1 MAYKSQ
7 VTNKYM
13 GSTFK
18 GAPRSNRNPQATELG
33 QIVSV
38 LKNDLTPAVA
48 NWAEA
53 NIEGQQDA
61 AKKKIESMYASGKS
75 MADINKEILDGKH
88 PDLEHKYTQAIV
100 EGQIG
105 RFEAYETIN
114 KITEN
119 IGDYKPREQ
128 TLETFWKGYLPNF
141 DKKGTFYA
149 DGFSAVFTE
158 YKSKALEKDAVERAT
173 YQENQKINGIV
184 NSLLTD
190 YKQNGFQSGKSWQL
204 IESFSSPLPFG
215 GKKGNYFVNN
225 AAKNKAM
232 FLFVKGLINTATTIE
247 QVEHAELLLDEARGG
262 KFELGSLGETYNAEE
277 VSKLRASIISQKDE
291 INNREWNEYTRTKII
306 KETNYVNDYF
316 AYLVGGT
323 LSDGTVIDRN
333 GANPNQLADFDK
345 QAADKL
351 NEMLDYNQ
359 DLAAS
364 IVQIKSNRSQLDKDQ
379 DQLDFIM
386 KSVQDGVYTENP
398 SKLLADIAGA
408 GGNSSDM
415 VTFMAAWQNSKNR
428 KENNLTLFPFEQDKF
443 WENSKKFVW
452 ETLLVDNRLVKIEN
466 DEVKRRII
474 ANTVLNEYSKQV
486 SAWYN
491 ENPEPSKTLNDGR
504 DWRDWNENRK
514 KFQFE
519 TESRLIATYKTEDYY
534 KSIKALMDKG
544 DTNAISK
551 LIASEVEGQT
561 IDTVFESQLMAT
573 ENMLKEGGFSIQNI
587 IEDAQNQL
595 LSIGELGVIKER
607 VASIKNELLKS
618 GIKMSDEDITN
629 KLLQGLGLK
638 DTVIDIEGVKSQ
650 IQGNIESLINDG
662 FIKTMPELINVED
675 KWWTPFTDEGVNTT
689 PQVKEFLNS
698 VLGELTGLGTELL
711 VDGKPEILTRLDPT
725 FIDLIAKGLNVD
737 SEIFRQTIQKLYN
750 ITLPQG

>member
-1 MAYKSQ
+1 
-7 VTNKYM
+7 
-13 GSTFK
+13 
-18 GAPRSNRNPQATELG
+18 
-33 QIVSV
+33 
-38 LKNDLTPAVA
+38 
-48 NWAEA
+48 
-53 NIEGQQDA
+53 
-61 AKKKIESMYASGKS
+61 
-75 MADINKEILDGKH
+75 
-88 PDLEHKYTQAIV
+88 
-100 EGQIG
+100 
-105 RFEAYETIN
+105 
-114 KITEN
+114 
-119 IGDYKPREQ
+119 
-128 TLETFWKGYLPNF
+128 
-141 DKKGTFYA
+141 
-149 DGFSAVFTE
+149 
-158 YKSKALEKDAVERAT
+158 
-173 YQENQKINGIV
+173 
-184 NSLLTD
+184 
-190 YKQNGFQSGKSWQL
+190 
-204 IESFSSPLPFG
+204 
-215 GKKGNYFVNN
+215 
-225 AAKNKAM
+225 
-232 FLFVKGLINTATTIE
+232 
-247 QVEHAELLLDEARGG
+247 
-262 KFELGSLGETYNAEE
+262 
-277 VSKLRASIISQKDE
+277 
-291 INNREWNEYTRTKII
+291 
-306 KETNYVNDYF
+306 
-316 AYLVGGT
+316 
-323 LSDGTVIDRN
+323 
-333 GANPNQLADFDK
+333 
-345 QAADKL
+345 
-351 NEMLDYNQ
+351 MLDYNQ

-364 IVQIKSNRSQLDKDQ
+364 IVQIKSNRSALDKDQ
-379 DQLDFIM
+379 EQLDFIM
-386 KSVQDGVYTENP
+386 KNVQDGVYTENP
-398 SKLLADIAGA
+398 SKMLEHIAGA

-504 DWRDWNENRK
+504 DWRDWNDNRK

-662 FIKTMPELINVED
+662 FIKTMPELINIED
-675 KWWTPFTDEGVNTT
+675 NPLTFWKDEGVDTS
-689 PQVKEFLNS
+689 PQVEKFLNT
-698 VLGELTGLGTELL
+698 VLGELTGLGVEFNPD
-711 VDGKPEILTRLDPT
+711 VLTRLDPT

-737 SEIFRQTIQKLYN
+737 NRTLRKTIQQLYN
-750 ITLPQG
+750 ITLPQGE

>member
-61 AKKKIESMYASGKS
+61 AKKKIESMYTSGKS

-141 DKKGTFYA
+141 DEKGTFYS
-149 DGFSAVFTE
+149 DGFAAVFTE
-158 YKSKALEKDAVERAT
+158 YKAKALEKDAVERAT

-291 INNREWNEYTRTKII
+291 INNREWNKYTREKIL
-306 KETNYVNDYF
+306 KETNYINDYF

-323 LSDGTVIDRN
+323 LSDGSTIVRD

-351 NEMLDYNQ
+351 EEMLDYNQ

-428 KENNLTLFPFEQDKF
+428 KENNLTLFPFDQDKF

-504 DWRDWNENRK
+504 DWRDWNDNRK

-711 VDGKPEILTRLDPT
+711 VDGKPEILTRLAPT

>member
-75 MADINKEILDGKH
+75 MATINKEILDGKH

-323 LSDGTVIDRN
+323 LSDGTVIERD

-398 SKLLADIAGA
+398 SKLLADIASA

-415 VTFMAAWQNSKNR
+415 VTFMSAWQNSKNR
-428 KENNLTLFPFEQDKF
+428 KENNLTLFPFDQDEF
-443 WENSKKFVW
+443 WKNSREFLFN
-452 ETLLVDNRLVKIEN
+452 TIMVDNRLVDIEN

-474 ANTVLNEYSKQV
+474 ANTVNNEYRKQV
-486 SAWYN
+486 EKWYR

-504 DWRDWNENRK
+504 DWQDWNSNRT
-514 KFQFE
+514 KFQFD
-519 TESRLIATYKTEDYY
+519 TEQKMIATYKTEDYY
-534 KSIKALMDKG
+534 KSIKAIMDKG

-573 ENMLKEGGFSIQNI
+573 EKTLKDSGFTVQNI

-595 LSIGELGVIKER
+595 LSIGELGIIKER
-607 VASIKNELLKS
+607 VESIKKELATA

>member
-18 GAPRSNRNPQATELG
+18 GAPRSNRNPQSTELG

-75 MADINKEILDGKH
+75 MKDINKEILDGKH

-105 RFEAYETIN
+105 RFEAYDAIN
-114 KITEN
+114 EITKN

-128 TLETFWKGYLPNF
+128 TLEAFWKGYLPNF
-141 DKKGTFYA
+141 DEKGTFYS
-149 DGFSAVFTE
+149 DGFAAVFTE
-158 YKSKALEKDAVERAT
+158 YKAKALEKDAVERAK
-173 YQENQKINGIV
+173 YQEGQKINGIV
-184 NSLLTD
+184 NSLMTD

-215 GKKGNYFVNN
+215 GKKGNFFVNN

-247 QVEHAELLLDEARGG
+247 QVEHAEALLDEARGG

-277 VSKLRASIISQKDE
+277 IGKLRASIISQKDE
-291 INNREWNEYTRTKII
+291 INTRNWNTYTREKII
-306 KETNYVNDYF
+306 TETNFVNDYF

-323 LSDGTVIDRN
+323 LSDGTVVERN
-333 GANPNQLADFDK
+333 GANPNQLAEY
-345 QAADKL
+345 DKL
-351 NEMLDYNQ
+351 ASSKLEEMLDYNQ

-364 IVQIKSNRSQLDKDQ
+364 IVQIKSNRSELDKDQ
-379 DQLDFIM
+379 QQLDFIM

-415 VTFMAAWQNSKNR
+415 VTYMAAWQNSKNR
-428 KENNLTLFPFEQDKF
+428 KENNLTLFPFDQDEF
-443 WENSKKFVW
+443 WKNSREFLFN
-452 ETLLVDNRLVKIEN
+452 TIMVDTRLVNIET

-474 ANTVLNEYSKQV
+474 ANTVNNEYRKQV
-486 SAWYN
+486 EKWYR

-504 DWRDWNENRK
+504 DWQDWNSNRT
-514 KFQFE
+514 KFQFD
-519 TESRLIATYKTEDYY
+519 TEQKMIATYKTDDYY
-534 KSIKALMDKG
+534 KSIKAIMDKG

-573 ENMLKEGGFSIQNI
+573 ENMLKEGGFSVQNI

-595 LSIGELGVIKER
+595 LPIGELSVIKER
-607 VASIKNELLKS
+607 VSSIKNELLKS

-638 DTVIDIEGVKSQ
+638 DTVIDFDTIKGQ
-650 IQGNIESLINDG
+650 IQGNIETLINDG
-662 FIKTMPELINVED
+662 FIKTMPELINIED
-675 KWWTPFTDEGVNTT
+675 NLLTFWKDEGVDTS
-689 PQVKEFLNS
+689 PQVEKFLNS
-698 VLGELTGLGTELL
+698 VLGELTGLGVEFNPD
-711 VDGKPEILTRLDPT
+711 VLTRLDPT
-725 FIDLIAKGLNVD
+725 FIDLIANGINVD
-737 SEIFRQTIQKLYN
+737 SRTLRKTIQQLYN

>member
-75 MADINKEILDGKH
+75 MADINKEILEGKH

-128 TLETFWKGYLPNF
+128 TLEAFWKGYLPNF
-141 DKKGTFYA
+141 DEKGTFYA

-158 YKSKALEKDAVERAT
+158 YKAKALEKDAVERAT

-232 FLFVKGLINTATTIE
+232 FLFVKGLIDTATTIE

-291 INNREWNEYTRTKII
+291 INNREWNKYTREKIL
-306 KETNYVNDYF
+306 KETNYINDYF

-323 LSDGTVIDRN
+323 LSDGSTIVRD

-351 NEMLDYNQ
+351 EEMLDYNQ

-386 KSVQDGVYTENP
+386 
-398 SKLLADIAGA
+398 
-408 GGNSSDM
+408 
-415 VTFMAAWQNSKNR
+415 
-428 KENNLTLFPFEQDKF
+428 
-443 WENSKKFVW
+443 
-452 ETLLVDNRLVKIEN
+452 
-466 DEVKRRII
+466 
-474 ANTVLNEYSKQV
+474 
-486 SAWYN
+486 
-491 ENPEPSKTLNDGR
+491 
-504 DWRDWNENRK
+504 
-514 KFQFE
+514 
-519 TESRLIATYKTEDYY
+519 
-534 KSIKALMDKG
+534 
-544 DTNAISK
+544 
-551 LIASEVEGQT
+551 
-561 IDTVFESQLMAT
+561 
-573 ENMLKEGGFSIQNI
+573 
-587 IEDAQNQL
+587 
-595 LSIGELGVIKER
+595 
-607 VASIKNELLKS
+607 
-618 GIKMSDEDITN
+618 
-629 KLLQGLGLK
+629 
-638 DTVIDIEGVKSQ
+638 
-650 IQGNIESLINDG
+650 
-662 FIKTMPELINVED
+662 
-675 KWWTPFTDEGVNTT
+675 
-689 PQVKEFLNS
+689 
-698 VLGELTGLGTELL
+698 
-711 VDGKPEILTRLDPT
+711 
-725 FIDLIAKGLNVD
+725 
-737 SEIFRQTIQKLYN
+737 
-750 ITLPQG
+750 

>member
-114 KITEN
+114 NITEN
-119 IGDYKPREQ
+119 IGNYKPREQ
-128 TLETFWKGYLPNF
+128 TLEAFWKGYLPNF
-141 DKKGTFYA
+141 DEKGTFYA
-149 DGFSAVFTE
+149 DGFAAVFTQ
-158 YKSKALEKDAVERAT
+158 YKAKALEKDAVERAT

-204 IESFSSPLPFG
+204 IESFSSPLPFS

-232 FLFVKGLINTATTIE
+232 FLFVKGLIDTATTIE

-291 INNREWNEYTRTKII
+291 INNREWNKYTREKIM

-351 NEMLDYNQ
+351 EEMLDYNQ

-398 SKLLADIAGA
+398 SKLLADIASA

-415 VTFMAAWQNSKNR
+415 VTFMSAWQNSKNR

-737 SEIFRQTIQKLYN
+737 SEIFRQPLQKLYN

>member
-18 GAPRSNRNPQATELG
+18 GAPRSNRNPQSTELG

-75 MADINKEILDGKH
+75 MKDINKEILNGDH
-88 PDLEHKYTQAIV
+88 PDLEGKYTQAIV

-105 RFEAYETIN
+105 RFEAYDVIN
-114 KITEN
+114 EITKN

-128 TLETFWKGYLPNF
+128 TLEAFWKGYLPNF
-141 DKKGTFYA
+141 DEKGTFYS
-149 DGFSAVFTE
+149 DGFAAVFTE
-158 YKSKALEKDAVERAT
+158 YKAKALEKDAVERAT
-173 YQENQKINGIV
+173 YQEDQKINGIV
-184 NSLLTD
+184 NSLMTD
-190 YKQNGFQSGKSWQL
+190 YQQNGFQSGKSWQL
-204 IESFSSPLPFG
+204 IESFSSPLPFN
-215 GKKGNYFVNN
+215 GKKGNFFVNN

-232 FLFVKGLINTATTIE
+232 FLFVKQLINTATTIE
-247 QVEHAELLLDEARGG
+247 QVEHAEALLDEARGG

-277 VSKLRASIISQKDE
+277 IGKLRASIISQKDE
-291 INNREWNEYTRTKII
+291 INTRNWNTYTREKII
-306 KETNYVNDYF
+306 TETNFVNDYF

-323 LSDGTVIDRN
+323 LSDGTVVERN
-333 GANPNQLADFDK
+333 GANPNQLAEY
-345 QAADKL
+345 DKL
-351 NEMLDYNQ
+351 ASSKLEEMLDYNQ

-364 IVQIKSNRSQLDKDQ
+364 IVQIKSNRSALDKDQ
-379 DQLDFIM
+379 EQLDFIM

-398 SKLLADIAGA
+398 SKLLADIAA
-408 GGNSSDM
+408 SGGNSSDM

-428 KENNLTLFPFEQDKF
+428 KENNLTLFPFDQDKF

-491 ENPEPSKTLNDGR
+491 EFPEPSKTLNDGR
-504 DWRDWNENRK
+504 DWQEWNANRK

-519 TESRLIATYKTEDYY
+519 TEQKLIATYKTEDYY
-534 KSIKALMDKG
+534 KSIKSLMDKG
-544 DTNAISK
+544 DTNSISK

-573 ENMLKEGGFSIQNI
+573 ENMLKEGGFSVQNI

-595 LSIGELGVIKER
+595 LPIGELSVIKER

-638 DTVIDIEGVKSQ
+638 DTVIDFDTIKGQ
-650 IQGNIESLINDG
+650 IQGNIETLINDG
-662 FIKTMPELINVED
+662 FIKTMPELINIED
-675 KWWTPFTDEGVNTT
+675 NPLTFWKDEGVDTS
-689 PQVKEFLNS
+689 PQVEKFLNS
-698 VLGELTGLGTELL
+698 VLGELTGLGVEFNPD
-711 VDGKPEILTRLDPT
+711 VLTRLDPT
-725 FIDLIAKGLNVD
+725 FIDLIAKGINVD
-737 SEIFRQTIQKLYN
+737 SRTLRKTIQQLYN